1 MRKYVYIAA
10 FLMAATSCKVA
21 STLAETATELLR
33 GEVVARAGS
42 HILHRE
48 QLESYIPT
56 GVSREDSIN
65 LAHQYINSRKRR
77 KTYRQNWKITAGRS

>member
-33 GEVVARAGS
+33 GEVLTRPA
-42 HILHRE
+42 
-48 QLESYIPT
+48 P
-56 GVSREDSIN
+56 
-65 LAHQYINSRKRR
+65 
-77 KTYRQNWKITAGRS
+77 